1 MSDQVLCPSCMLL
14 TLIKVALVATY
25 MLRFLSCLL
34 ILWLS
39 GRKRAE
45 DRYLLMAV
53 LMVDLTA
60 CLDHLVLKLP
70 LSDRVVSAVTANIG
84 WLLRH

>member
-1 MSDQVLCPSCMLL
+1 MLL
-14 TLIKVALVATY
+14 TLIKVALVTTH

-39 GRKRAE
+39 WWKRAE
-45 DRYLLMAV
+45 DRDLLKTV
-53 LMVDLTA
+53 LVMDLTA